1 MPRLKV
7 PSDLK
12 FEELA
17 LEVDDTG
24 LYRFH
29 IPALTYLCVFNGKDP
44 EKVMAD
50 GDECS
55 VLVGLWYLEHR
66 SKGGARSAAAESIFR
81 GVLERDEADRATS
94 GAMRSYESL

>member
-24 LYRFH
+24 QYLYH
-29 IPALTYLCVFNGKDP
+29 VPAMARLCVFNSMDP
-44 EKVMAD
+44 HKVMAD
-50 GDECS
+50 PKECPMI
-55 VLVGLWYLEHR
+55 VGLWYLDHR

-81 GVLERDEADRATS
+81 SVLENDETS
-94 GAMRSYESL
+94 R